1 WEPTTFLDSSHSGN
15 VIANPVGDISY
26 TIYITDEYGCKDTL
40 SSSIDVYADATIDAG
55 NNITLYPGDTAQMNP
70 LGNTLYYQWYPPMGL
85 SATNV
90 ANPLVYP
97 TVNTRY
103 YVTGTT
109 ENGCVAID
117 SIDVVVSSES
127 LLEMPNAFTPGNS
140 GLNNRL
146 KLVRKG
152 EAELKSLRIY

>member
-1 WEPTTFLDSSHSGN
+1 HYSWEPTTFLDSSHSGN
-15 VIANPVGDISY
+15 VIASPVGDISY
-26 TIYITDEYGCKDTL
+26 TIYITDQYGCKDTL

-117 SIDVVVSSES
+117 SIDVVVS
-127 LLEMPNAFTPGNS
+127 
-140 GLNNRL
+140 
-146 KLVRKG
+146 
-152 EAELKSLRIY
+152 